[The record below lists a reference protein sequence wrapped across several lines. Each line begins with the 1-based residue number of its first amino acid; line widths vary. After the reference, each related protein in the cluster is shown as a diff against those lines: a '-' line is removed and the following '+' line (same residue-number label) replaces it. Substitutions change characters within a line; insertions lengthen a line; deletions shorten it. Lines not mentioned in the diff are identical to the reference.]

1 MASHLTVYQRSP
13 NWVIPRLDSA
23 ISPLQQAMLTYFPP
37 LRIRNRS
44 LTMDFREEFH
54 GIIRDSQSDT
64 AKLLRKICHQRLRD
78 QLPNKPELWEKLTPN
93 YALGCKR
100 LILSDDYYPALNR
113 ENVDL
118 ETRRISRITETGIE
132 LEDEILQEHDL
143 IILATGFRT
152 VEFMC
157 PIQIYGSKGR
167 PLTDIWKDG
176 ASALQGVTVEDL
188 PNFGM
193 FYGPNTNLGKSGCSE
208 ISSSFQS
215 LIIHRPQLNYT
226 ND

>member
-1 MASHLTVYQRSP
+1 
-13 NWVIPRLDSA
+13 
-23 ISPLQQAMLTYFPP
+23 
-37 LRIRNRS
+37 
-44 LTMDFREEFH
+44 MDFREDFH
-54 GIIRDSQSDT
+54 EIIRDSQSDT
-64 AKLLRKICHQRLRD
+64 AQLLRKICDKRLRE

-113 ENVDL
+113 GNVDL
-118 ETRRISRITETGIE
+118 ETRLISRITDTGIE
-132 LEDEILQEHDL
+132 VEGGILQEHDL

-176 ASALQGVTVEDL
+176 ASAHQGVTVEDL

-193 FYGPNTNLGKSGCSE
+193 FYGPNSNLGKSCYSG
-208 ISSSFQS
+208 ISSSFPL
-215 LIIHRPQLNYT
+215 LIIPRPQLNYT
-226 ND
+226 HDRVTITIPQCPGRKSAPGP